1 MYQSL
6 DKLENSKFDGEPV
19 PPPLNL
25 LLPRLIP
32 KEPPIK
38 LASNSYPRVNSFIS
52 RKRNKSKAKEESK
65 SKKNI
70 FNSQNNTQ
78 YDNYFID
85 KLQENITN
93 FKKYLYNTSSKCF
106 ICGKPGHHSTEC
118 KEKEDEICPK
128 CLQKNHFNQICP
140 NEICVNCGKR
150 GHNQQNCFYTSGNKN
165 KKNLKKCKNCHNYGH
180 ESFECL
186 CKPNPI
192 HIKNYSK
199 IPLCVFCG
207 NPNHYICPFNKNK
220 NIFIIPDHYD
230 DSGNNLNLYE
240 YNSNKI
246 INRNSWESLLN
257 FFNNQCKITG
267 KIELNLGEVSD
278 NLLKEDIQ
286 NTYFCCKCGGNHLS
300 DNCGKN
306 KNKKINFNDLDDS
319 FIFNLKDNFIHQK
332 NPLKFEPYLRKEY
345 TINHH
350 DIRTDY
356 YDQSDSSGESF
367 DSIFNKKK

>member
-286 NTYFCCKCGGNHLS
+286 DTYVANRITNTTDDPKGMLWTGVLAIPSWYAIATLMDKYAQKCRG
-300 DNCGKN
+300 DYEKTIPGKIGAFGDKVTDTV
-306 KNKKINFNDLDDS
+306 KNSTFGKSS
-319 FIFNLKDNFIHQK
+319 FASSLNNL
-332 NPLKFEPYLRKEY
+332 
-345 TINHH
+345 
-350 DIRTDY
+350 
-356 YDQSDSSGESF
+356 
-367 DSIFNKKK
+367 